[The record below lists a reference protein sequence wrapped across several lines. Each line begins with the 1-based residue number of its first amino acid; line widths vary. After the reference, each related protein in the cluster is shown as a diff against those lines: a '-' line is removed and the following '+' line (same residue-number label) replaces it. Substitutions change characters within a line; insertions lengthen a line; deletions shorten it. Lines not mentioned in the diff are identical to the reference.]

1 MNTFFEEEGMLNI
14 DDLIMEQPSFQKII
28 EDGVVTEEELQE
40 QSTRVI
46 ASLKAFERS
55 ASSEQI
61 DQVREILAEVSV
73 LVAVRNMYEKTY
85 DSNNTTLCTTENT
98 LPRESRN

>member
-1 MNTFFEEEGMLNI
+1 MINN
-14 DDLIMEQPSFQKII
+14 KIL
-28 EDGVVTEEELQE
+28 EDGVVTDEELQE

-46 ASLKAFERS
+46 ASLKAFEQS

-73 LVAVRNMYEKTY
+73 LVAVREIYEKQ
-85 DSNNTTLCTTENT
+85 EIK
-98 LPRESRN
+98 

>member
-28 EDGVVTEEELQE
+28 EDGVVTDEELQE
-40 QSTRVI
+40 QSARVI
-46 ASLKAFERS
+46 ASLKAFEQS

-61 DQVREILAEVSV
+61 DKVREILAEVSV
-73 LVAVRNMYEKTY
+73 LVAVREIYEKQ
-85 DSNNTTLCTTENT
+85 EVK
-98 LPRESRN
+98 